1 MSRRQDIDQIR
12 GLAILLMIMVHAAAT
27 WAPVDASTTSLLAL
41 IVASLGG
48 LAAPLFVTVGGWVT
62 VQSTWTLRKA
72 LIRFVFLMIA
82 QFFVNITASHL
93 FDPFTPGVL
102 SLFAILYLLAPIW
115 VRIAQNSIAFGA
127 TLVLIGI
134 INTVLSPGDSSLS
147 WNDRVE
153 AITIIQ
159 FLSHLLVTGTYP
171 LFPWMFFSILG
182 AGINIYAPTIKRLG
196 LVIVS
201 GLFLCILFLYES
213 IQTGIPFAQPR
224 GEAILTFFP
233 ANTPFLIGACT
244 GVLILWLLLEN
255 RLPFRG
261 LHHLGQLSLTLYLI
275 HFIPIYLGADVV
287 LVWSMAVPVVMV
299 FTLVWWPLSVFWRTW
314 FPTYSLEYALRQM
327 SRHEEERAPYGALP
341 RHDML

>member
-27 WAPVDASTTSLLAL
+27 WAPADASTTSLLAL

-72 LIRFVFLMIA
+72 MIRFVFLMIA
-82 QFFVNITASHL
+82 QFLVNITASHL

-102 SLFAILYLLAPIW
+102 SLFAILYLSAPIW
-115 VRIAQNSIAFGA
+115 IRIARNSITFGA

-134 INTVLSPGDSSLS
+134 INTVFSPGDSSLS
-147 WNDRVE
+147 WNNRIE
-153 AITIIQ
+153 AVTIIQ
-159 FLSHLLVTGTYP
+159 LLSHLLVTGTYP
-171 LFPWMFFSILG
+171 LFPWIFFSILG
-182 AGINIYAPTIKRLG
+182 AGINIHAPAMRRLG

-201 GLFLCILFLYES
+201 GLLLCTLFLYES
-213 IQTGIPFAQPR
+213 MQTGIPFAQPR

-244 GVLILWLLLEN
+244 GVLIIWLLLEN

-261 LHHLGQLSLTLYLI
+261 LHHLGQLSLTLYLV
-275 HFIPIYLGADVV
+275 HFIPIYLGSDMV
-287 LVWSMAVPVVMV
+287 LAWSLAVPVVIV
-299 FTLVWWPLSVFWRTW
+299 FTLVWWPMSVFWRTR
-314 FPTYSLEYALRQM
+314 FPTYSLEYALRQI
-327 SRHEEERAPYGALP
+327 SRHEEERAP
-341 RHDML
+341 

>member
-27 WAPVDASTTSLLAL
+27 WAPADASTTSFLAL
-41 IVASLGG
+41 VVASLGG

-62 VQSTWTLRKA
+62 VQSSWTLRKA
-72 LIRFVFLMIA
+72 LIRFVFLMMA
-82 QFFVNITASHL
+82 QFLVNVTASHL

-115 VRIAQNSIAFGA
+115 IRISRNNIAFGA

-134 INTVLSPGDSSLS
+134 INTVFSPGGSSLS
-147 WNDRVE
+147 WNDRIE
-153 AITIIQ
+153 AVTIIQ

-182 AGINIYAPTIKRLG
+182 AGINIHAPTIRRLG
-196 LVIVS
+196 VIIVS
-201 GLFLCILFLYES
+201 GLTLCTLFLYES
-213 IQTGIPFAQPR
+213 MQKDIPFAQPR

-244 GVLILWLLLEN
+244 GVLIIWLLLEN
-255 RLPFRG
+255 RLPLRG
-261 LHHLGQLSLTLYLI
+261 LHQLGQLSLTLYLV
-275 HFIPIYLGADVV
+275 HFIPIYLGSGVV
-287 LVWSMAVPVVMV
+287 LAWSSAVPVVIV
-299 FTLVWWPLSVFWRTW
+299 FTLVWWPLSVFWRTR

-327 SRHEEERAPYGALP
+327 SRHEEERAP
-341 RHDML
+341 

>member
-27 WAPVDASTTSLLAL
+27 WAPTDASTTSLLAL

-62 VQSTWTLRKA
+62 VQSRWTLRKA
-72 LIRFVFLMIA
+72 LIRFVFLIIA
-82 QFFVNITASHL
+82 QFLVNITASHL

-115 VRIAQNSIAFGA
+115 IRISRNSIAFGA

-134 INTVLSPGDSSLS
+134 INTEFSLGDSTLS
-147 WNDRVE
+147 WNDRIE
-153 AITIIQ
+153 AVTIIQ

-182 AGINIYAPTIKRLG
+182 AGINIHAPTIRRLG

-201 GLFLCILFLYES
+201 GLLLSTLFLYES
-213 IQTGIPFAQPR
+213 MQTGIPFAQPR

-244 GVLILWLLLEN
+244 GVLIIWALLEN
-255 RLPFRG
+255 RLPLRG

-275 HFIPIYLGADVV
+275 HFIPIYLGSNVILA
-287 LVWSMAVPVVMV
+287 WSSAVPVVIV
-299 FTLVWWPLSVFWRTW
+299 FTLVWWPLSVFWRTR
-314 FPTYSLEYALRQM
+314 FPTYSLEYALRQI
-327 SRHEEERAPYGALP
+327 SRHEEERAP
-341 RHDML
+341 

>member
-27 WAPVDASTTSLLAL
+27 WAPADASTTSFLAL
-41 IVASLGG
+41 VVASLGG

-62 VQSTWTLRKA
+62 VQSSWTLRKA

-82 QFFVNITASHL
+82 QFLVNVTASHL

-115 VRIAQNSIAFGA
+115 IRISRNNIAFGA

-134 INTVLSPGDSSLS
+134 INTVFSPGDSSLS
-147 WNDRVE
+147 WNDRIE
-153 AITIIQ
+153 AVTIIQ

-182 AGINIYAPTIKRLG
+182 AGINIHAPTIRRLG
-196 LVIVS
+196 VIIVS
-201 GLFLCILFLYES
+201 GLTLCTLFLYES
-213 IQTGIPFAQPR
+213 MQKDIPFAQPR

-233 ANTPFLIGACT
+233 ANTPFLVGACT
-244 GVLILWLLLEN
+244 GVLIIWLLLEN
-255 RLPFRG
+255 RLPLRG
-261 LHHLGQLSLTLYLI
+261 LHQLGQLSLTLYLV
-275 HFIPIYLGADVV
+275 HFIPVYLGSGVV
-287 LVWSMAVPVVMV
+287 LAWSSAVPVVIV
-299 FTLVWWPLSVFWRTW
+299 FTLVWWPLSVFWRTR

-327 SRHEEERAPYGALP
+327 SRHEEERAP
-341 RHDML
+341 

>member
-27 WAPVDASTTSLLAL
+27 WAPADASTTSFLAL
-41 IVASLGG
+41 VVASLGG

-62 VQSTWTLRKA
+62 VQSSWTLRKA

-82 QFFVNITASHL
+82 QFLVNVTASHL

-115 VRIAQNSIAFGA
+115 IRISRNSIAFGA
-127 TLVLIGI
+127 TLVLIGF
-134 INTVLSPGDSSLS
+134 INTAFLPGDSSLS
-147 WNDRVE
+147 WNDRIE

-182 AGINIYAPTIKRLG
+182 AGINIHAPTIRRLG
-196 LVIVS
+196 VIIVS
-201 GLFLCILFLYES
+201 GLTLCTLFLYES

-244 GVLILWLLLEN
+244 GVLIIWLLLEN
-255 RLPFRG
+255 RLPLRG
-261 LHHLGQLSLTLYLI
+261 LHQLGQLSLTLYLV
-275 HFIPIYLGADVV
+275 HFIPIYLGSGVV
-287 LVWSMAVPVVMV
+287 LAWSSAVPVVIV
-299 FTLVWWPLSVFWRTW
+299 FTLVWWPLSVFWRTR

-327 SRHEEERAPYGALP
+327 SRHEEERAP
-341 RHDML
+341 

>member
-27 WAPVDASTTSLLAL
+27 WAPADASTTSLLAL

-72 LIRFVFLMIA
+72 MIRFVFLMIA
-82 QFFVNITASHL
+82 QFLVNITAPHL

-115 VRIAQNSIAFGA
+115 IRISRNSIAFGA
-127 TLVLIGI
+127 ALVLIGI
-134 INTVLSPGDSSLS
+134 INTVFSPGDSFLS
-147 WNDRVE
+147 WDDRIE
-153 AITIIQ
+153 ATTITQ

-182 AGINIYAPTIKRLG
+182 AGINIHAPTIQRLG

-201 GLFLCILFLYES
+201 GLLLCTSFLYES

-224 GEAILTFFP
+224 GGAILTFFP

-244 GVLILWLLLEN
+244 GVLIIWLLLEN
-255 RLPFRG
+255 RFPFRG
-261 LHHLGQLSLTLYLI
+261 LHHLGQLSLTLYLV
-275 HFIPIYLGADVV
+275 HFIPIYLGSDVV
-287 LVWSMAVPVVMV
+287 LAWSSAVPVVIM
-299 FTLVWWPLSVFWRTW
+299 FTLVWWPLSVFWRTR

-327 SRHEEERAPYGALP
+327 SRHEEERAP
-341 RHDML
+341 

>member
-27 WAPVDASTTSLLAL
+27 WAPADASTTSLLAL

-82 QFFVNITASHL
+82 QFLVNVTASHL

-115 VRIAQNSIAFGA
+115 IRISRNNIAFGA

-134 INTVLSPGDSSLS
+134 INTVFSPGDFSLS
-147 WNDRVE
+147 WNDRIE
-153 AITIIQ
+153 AVTIIQ

-182 AGINIYAPTIKRLG
+182 AGINIHAPTIRRLG
-196 LVIVS
+196 VIIVS
-201 GLFLCILFLYES
+201 GLTLCTLFLYES
-213 IQTGIPFAQPR
+213 MQKDIPFAQPR
-224 GEAILTFFP
+224 GEAMLTFFP
-233 ANTPFLIGACT
+233 ANTPFLVGACT
-244 GVLILWLLLEN
+244 GVLIIWLLLEN

-261 LHHLGQLSLTLYLI
+261 LHHLGQLSLTLYVV
-275 HFIPIYLGADVV
+275 HFVPIYLGSNVV
-287 LVWSMAVPVVMV
+287 LAWSSAVPVVIV
-299 FTLVWWPLSVFWRTW
+299 FTLAWWPLSVFWRTR

-327 SRHEEERAPYGALP
+327 SRHEEERAP
-341 RHDML
+341 